1 MHLSSWNIRVPLGTY
16 GFPGCFRTRG
26 FSAGPGCVWVR
37 PAKLGVNST
46 GAIKVLVAQSCP
58 TLCDP
63 MDCHPPGSS
72 VHGILQARILE
83 WVAMP
88 FSRGS
93 SQTRDRTWVSHGSSP
108 LGIIASAPW
117 PRAHHLS
124 CVPASP
130 WRPYWSW
137 SPIALDWR
145 LLFHAPLLASF
156 PFVS

>member
-83 WVAMP
+83 WVAI
-88 FSRGS
+88 
-93 SQTRDRTWVSHGSSP
+93 SSP
-108 LGIIASAPW
+108 GDLPSPEIEPRSSALAGEFFTTEPQGKPQFGSLPPVIFNLTYASQLFF
-117 PRAHHLS
+117 LS
-124 CVPASP
+124 
-130 WRPYWSW
+130 
-137 SPIALDWR
+137 
-145 LLFHAPLLASF
+145 LAIHTW
-156 PFVS
+156 